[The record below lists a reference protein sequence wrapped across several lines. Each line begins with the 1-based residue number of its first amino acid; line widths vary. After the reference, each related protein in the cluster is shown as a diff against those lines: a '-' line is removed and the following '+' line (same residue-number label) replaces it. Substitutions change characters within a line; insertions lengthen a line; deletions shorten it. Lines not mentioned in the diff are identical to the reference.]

1 MAEVRL
7 RNVRKTFG
15 EVDVL
20 KSLSLD
26 VRDGEFLTLIGA
38 SGCGKSTLL
47 RVIAGLEAQTGGSV
61 AIGGRPVDQ
70 LRPKDRGIAMVFQ
83 TYALYPHMTVAQN
96 MATPLEIDR
105 LWLAERLP
113 LTRHLSLRRRQLRE
127 EILADVRRT
136 AEQLKIEPLLDRRPS
151 QLSGGQRQRVALGR
165 AMVRQPDVFLMD
177 EPLSNLDASLRV
189 HMRRELAALH
199 AELGATFIYVTHD
212 QVEAMTMSD
221 RVALMEAGE
230 VLQVGPPDE
239 LYQRPDNTR
248 VAAFLGSPRI
258 NLLDA
263 DVDASGRLSLFGLPL
278 GAEGERGAIVGLRP
292 ETISLAA
299 PGAPGS
305 VAGRVAATEDL
316 GHETV
321 LDLQV
326 GDWRLTLRAAA
337 HAMEEARA
345 KGWLGDEVSVVFDRA
360 KLLVFD
366 ASGQRVE
373 VDPAGAAAALAV
385 AE

>member
-7 RNVRKTFG
+7 RDVGKTFG

-20 KSLSLD
+20 KSVSLD

-239 LYQRPDNTR
+239 LYQR
-248 VAAFLGSPRI
+248 
-258 NLLDA
+258 
-263 DVDASGRLSLFGLPL
+263 
-278 GAEGERGAIVGLRP
+278 
-292 ETISLAA
+292 
-299 PGAPGS
+299 
-305 VAGRVAATEDL
+305 
-316 GHETV
+316 
-321 LDLQV
+321 
-326 GDWRLTLRAAA
+326 
-337 HAMEEARA
+337 
-345 KGWLGDEVSVVFDRA
+345 
-360 KLLVFD
+360 
-366 ASGQRVE
+366 
-373 VDPAGAAAALAV
+373 
-385 AE
+385 

>member
-1 MAEVRL
+1 MADV
-7 RNVRKTFG
+7 NIQDVGKAFG
-15 EVDVL
+15 TVDVL
-20 KSLSLD
+20 NSVSLD
-26 VRDGEFLTLIGA
+26 VKDGEFLTLIGA

-47 RVIAGLEAQTGGSV
+47 RIIAGLEAQTSGSV
-61 AIGGRPVDQ
+61 AIGGRPVDH
-70 LRPKDRGIAMVFQ
+70 LRPKDRRIAMVFQ
-83 TYALYPHMTVAQN
+83 SYALYPHMTVAQN

-105 LWLAERLP
+105 CYLAERMP
-113 LTRHLSLRRRQLRE
+113 LTRLLSPRRKRLKA
-127 EILADVRRT
+127 EIHADVLRT
-136 AEQLKIEPLLDRRPS
+136 AEQLKIEQLLGRRPS

-230 VLQVGPPDE
+230 ILQVGTPGE
-239 LYQRPDNTR
+239 LYQRPANTR
-248 VAAFLGSPRI
+248 VATFLGSPRI

-263 DVDASGRLSLFGLPL
+263 EVDASGALALFGLPL
-278 GAEGERGAIVGLRP
+278 GAGAAPGAKVGLRP
-292 ETISLAA
+292 DAIVLAA
-299 PGAPGS
+299 PHAPGS
-305 VAGRVAATEDL
+305 VSGRIVAIEDL

-321 LDLQV
+321 LDLEVDGQ
-326 GDWRLTLRAAA
+326 GLTLRTTANAMAAA
-337 HAMEEARA
+337 RA
-345 KGWLGDEVSVVFDRA
+345 SGWLGDAVSVTFDFA

-366 ASGQRVE
+366 AAGQRIETVA
-373 VDPAGAAAALAV
+373 PACVTQAV
-385 AE
+385 A